1 MSGIEGWKQPP
12 AGIPTEPDRRRP
24 YVSLGVAAKRRGID
38 RRTLMRAISKADP
51 ASPMGWA
58 RPGPDNLRWYVYEDA
73 IASHGDI
80 AVRAPQSAP
89 ASDETHLRVA
99 QLEAENAELRAKLN
113 NASASNLL
121 LLAAHED
128 LTAATEKFKQALS
141 LYMTPDHIGELRER
155 PSSAG

>member
-12 AGIPTEPDRRRP
+12 AGIPTEPDRNRA
-24 YVSLGVAAKRRGID
+24 YVSLGAAAKRCGID
-38 RRTLMRAISKADP
+38 RRTLMRALEKAGP

-73 IASHGDI
+73 IVSPGESQGAT
-80 AVRAPQSAP
+80 AREFP
-89 ASDETHLRVA
+89 ARDETELRIA
-99 QLEAENAELRAKLN
+99 QLEAENAELRARLN

-141 LYMTPDHIGELRER
+141 LYMTPDHIGELRHS
-155 PSSAG
+155 PPPPG

>member
-12 AGIPTEPDRRRP
+12 AGIPTEPDRTRP
-24 YVSLGVAAKRRGID
+24 YVSLATAAKRRGID
-38 RRTLMRAISKADP
+38 RRTLMRALEKAGP

-73 IASHGDI
+73 LASPGESP
-80 AVRAPQSAP
+80 AVTGQEIPPLDAT
-89 ASDETHLRVA
+89 ELRIA
-99 QLEAENAELRAKLN
+99 QLEAENAELRARLN

-141 LYMTPDHIGELRER
+141 LYMTPDHIGDLRR
-155 PSSAG
+155 SPPPPG